1 MTIQLAELLQFLHI
15 LGEGDS
21 KQTTVV
27 MDHPSSTQVSVVA
40 WGSNVAI
47 AGRRGAEVMGHRT
60 VVNQVHGLCSG
71 LFLRPTSNSFI
82 LKQSHEP

>member
-27 MDHPSSTQVSVVA
+27 KDHPSSTQVSVVA
-40 WGSNVAI
+40 WANI
-47 AGRRGAEVMGHRT
+47 YLT
-60 VVNQVHGLCSG
+60 VRNEHLGEHTG
-71 LFLRPTSNSFI
+71 IFLM
-82 LKQSHEP
+82 KH